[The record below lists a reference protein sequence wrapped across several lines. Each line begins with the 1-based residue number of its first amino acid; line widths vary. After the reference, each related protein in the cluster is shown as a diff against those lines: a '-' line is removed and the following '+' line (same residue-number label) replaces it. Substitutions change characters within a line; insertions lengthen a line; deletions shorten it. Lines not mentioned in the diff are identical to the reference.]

1 MEITKVGKE
10 LGGKLSKNSVPLAL
24 GIGGVILVFALSA
37 NKNQG
42 VEMVTPTGYTSY
54 PDAVTNANV
63 IIGEVNSNTRAE
75 VDRAVD
81 AIGAAQDSILDKVTD
96 NHEVII
102 GRLDDT
108 DNYIKDGMAEI
119 LDKTQQNHDTVMGAI
134 TDSKGEIIGQIAT
147 AEQSI
152 ITNNNAQTD
161 AINSNIN
168 TQLSNS
174 LNNFKGFG
182 GLGSLNPNDAVNAVK
197 EKIQHVFLDMTEY
210 FSPLQKSHPNLA
222 HALKARGLSYSLNAR
237 KKIAAANG
245 IKNYTGTKK
254 QDNKLLKL
262 WSQGKLQKPI

>member
-1 MEITKVGKE
+1 MEIMKVGKE

-37 NKNQG
+37 SKNQS

-63 IIGEVNSNTRAE
+63 IIGEVNSNTRTE

-96 NHEVII
+96 SHDVLI
-102 GRLDDT
+102 GRFDDT

-134 TDSKGEIIGQIAT
+134 TDSKGEIIGQIT
-147 AEQSI
+147 TSEQNI
-152 ITNNNAQTD
+152 VANNNAQTD
-161 AINSNIN
+161 VINSNIN
-168 TQLSNS
+168 NQLTVS
-174 LNNFKGFG
+174 LNKFQPISN
-182 GLGSLNPNDAVNAVK
+182 LNPDKVVDAVKNKV
-197 EKIQHVFLDMTEY
+197 QNVFQDMTKY

-245 IKNYTGTKK
+245 INNYTGTKK

-262 WSQGKLQKPI
+262 WSQGKLQKPV